1 MITDELR
8 ELLDSIGKQLDS
20 DAKGKP
26 TRSAHLAGGCCKE
39 GSTDLRLSSLAW
51 YRHSLPLFKQF
62 EQVGVAPLHLRGR
75 QF

>member
-8 ELLDSIGKQLDS
+8 ELLDSVGKQLDS
-20 DAKGKP
+20 DAKGEP
-26 TRSAHLAGGCCKE
+26 TRSVHPARGCCKE

-51 YRHSLPLFKQF
+51 YRHSLPLLRQF
-62 EQVGVAPLHLRGR
+62 EQVGVAPLHLRGC